1 MSLVIVRSNI
11 LLLCVPWDKEA
22 RIQQQPELLDGAIM
36 ELLVSWR
43 G

>member
-11 LLLCVPWDKEA
+11 LLLRGPQDKEA
-22 RIQQQPELLDGAIM
+22 RIRQQLELLAG
-36 ELLVSWR
+36 ELMALLAPWR